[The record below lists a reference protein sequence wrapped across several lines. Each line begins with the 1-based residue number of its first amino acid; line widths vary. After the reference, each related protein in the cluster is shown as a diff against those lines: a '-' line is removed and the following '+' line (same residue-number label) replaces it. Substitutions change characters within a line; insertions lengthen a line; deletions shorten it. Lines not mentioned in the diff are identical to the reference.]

1 MNHYIRPWGKLPTGE
16 QIDLITIES
25 ESGVIAEISNF
36 GGIIRS
42 LAIPLSSGEL
52 RQVVLGYENLTDYLV
67 NAASIGVTVGPFA
80 NRIRGARFT
89 LDETTYQLQPNEGQN
104 SLHSDCLWQRKPF
117 TYEVSSDALHL
128 HYKAP
133 DGEGGFPG
141 NRDVRVSF
149 SFADPM
155 SLQINYHVKTDH
167 PTVISM
173 TNHSYFTLLPDANA
187 LTHQLQI
194 QADAYTAVD
203 AELLPTGELVPVTD
217 TVFDFRSIRP
227 ITQHFDH
234 NFALNANAQQPA
246 AILTAPDNSLSM
258 AVHTDLPGI
267 QLYTAQFI
275 PAPFPVGAG
284 VCLETQHFP
293 DAPNISHFPC
303 ATITPEKPFVSK
315 TTFAFYE

>member
-1 MNHYIRPWGKLPTGE
+1 MKHHIRPWGKLPTGE
-16 QIDLITIES
+16 QVDLITLES

-42 LAIPLSSGEL
+42 LIIPLSSGEA
-52 RQVVLGYENLTDYLV
+52 RQVVLGHENLTDYLV

-89 LDETTYQLQPNEGQN
+89 LDGINYRLEQNEGQN
-104 SLHSDCLWQRKPF
+104 SLHSAYLWQRKAF
-117 TYEVSSDALHL
+117 TYEIANDALHL
-128 HYKAP
+128 YYKAP
-133 DGEGGFPG
+133 DGEGGFPS

-149 SFADPM
+149 SFADAM
-155 SLQINYHVKTDH
+155 SLRIDYLVKTDH

-187 LTHQLQI
+187 LAHKLQI

-203 AELLPTGELVPVTD
+203 AELLPTGELISVTNSA
-217 TVFDFRSIRP
+217 FDFRTMRP
-227 ITQHFDH
+227 IAQHFDH
-234 NFALNANAQQPA
+234 NFALIADKQLA
-246 AILTAPDNSLSM
+246 AVLTAPDDSLSM

-267 QLYTAQFI
+267 QLYTAEFI
-275 PAPFPVGAG
+275 PTPFPVGAG
-284 VCLETQHFP
+284 ICLETQHFP
-293 DAPNISHFPC
+293 DAPNIPHFPS
-303 ATITPEKPFVSK
+303 ATITPEKPFVSQ